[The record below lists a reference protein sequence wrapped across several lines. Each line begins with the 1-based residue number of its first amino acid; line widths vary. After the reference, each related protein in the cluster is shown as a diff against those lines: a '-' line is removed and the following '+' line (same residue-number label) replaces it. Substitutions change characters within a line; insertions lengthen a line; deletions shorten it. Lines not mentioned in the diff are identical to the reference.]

1 MIPTYVEN
9 WTFRESS
16 MSQQFNR
23 HYTVAEAQAL
33 LPQVRLWLRDLR
45 LIRQEIDGMEERFRE
60 QLCEGA
66 DLGGRMVNEWV
77 RRLLRLRELFFEFTR
92 REIQIKDFDRGLI
105 DFPFL
110 RGDREVFLCW
120 EEDDDDIEFWHDLDT
135 GYAGREKL

>member
-1 MIPTYVEN
+1 
-9 WTFRESS
+9 
-16 MSQQFNR
+16 MSRQFKR
-23 HYTVAEAQAL
+23 HYSVADARAM

-45 LIRQEIDGMEERFRE
+45 LLRQEIDGMEERFRE
-60 QLCEGA
+60 QLFEGA

-77 RRLLRLRELFFEFTR
+77 RRLLRLRELFSEFVQ

-105 DFPFL
+105 DFPSL

-135 GYAGREKL
+135 GYAGREKLQP

>member
-1 MIPTYVEN
+1 MCGEN
-9 WTFRESS
+9 WMHLEPA
-16 MSQQFNR
+16 MSRQFKR
-23 HYTVAEAQAL
+23 HYTVAEARTL
-33 LPQVRLWLRDLR
+33 LPSVRVWLRDLR

-60 QLCEGA
+60 QLYEGA

-77 RRLLRLRELFFEFTR
+77 RRLLRLRELFSEFTR
-92 REIQIKDFDRGLI
+92 RDIQIKDFDRGLI
-105 DFPFL
+105 DFPSL

>member
-1 MIPTYVEN
+1 MIPKCAEN
-9 WTFRESS
+9 WTFRESA
-16 MSQQFNR
+16 MSRQFKR
-23 HYTVAEAQAL
+23 HYTVAEARAL
-33 LPQVRLWLRDLR
+33 LPQMRLWLRDLR

-60 QLCEGA
+60 QLFEGA

-77 RRLLRLRELFFEFTR
+77 RRLVRLRELFSEFIQ

-105 DFPFL
+105 DFPSL

>member
-1 MIPTYVEN
+1 MFGEN
-9 WTFRESS
+9 S
-16 MSQQFNR
+16 MRLEPAMSRQFKR
-23 HYTVAEAQAL
+23 HYTVAEARAL
-33 LPQVRLWLRDLR
+33 LPSVRVWLRDLR

-60 QLCEGA
+60 QLYEGA

-77 RRLLRLRELFFEFTR
+77 RRLLRLRELFSEFTR
-92 REIQIKDFDRGLI
+92 RDIQIKDFVRGLI
-105 DFPFL
+105 DFPSL